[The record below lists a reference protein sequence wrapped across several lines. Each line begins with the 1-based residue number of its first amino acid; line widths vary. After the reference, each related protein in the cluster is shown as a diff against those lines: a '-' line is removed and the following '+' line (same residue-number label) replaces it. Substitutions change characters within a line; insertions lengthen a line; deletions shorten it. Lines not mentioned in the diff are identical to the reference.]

1 MNSGQ
6 KDNPALGLF
15 LGILFW
21 YAIAFYIFGLA
32 KLVPERL
39 PYPFVSGIALI
50 SSVYWTG
57 FLAVSL
63 WRRWSVW
70 VGSWQA
76 CEHGVRGGK
85 KRRRCLRCRQHED
98 FRRQE
103 AESHLAEHLLRIE
116 FSKRAG
122 DLAHAQYLR
131 RAELTTRSVA
141 MRDLE
146 IARLKNSYVPKI
158 DELRAIGSKRFE
170 DAMAAMFQRLGYQV
184 EQTPYTN
191 DYGRDAILF
200 RDGMKFLLECKCY
213 AEDALSG
220 REDLQKFHS
229 AIVTDK
235 AVAGFFVT
243 TGRATKGAIEFSDR
257 ASIQII
263 SGDSLLQSYLKS
275 MGGVSAPPTYTALC
289 RECGETVT
297 HSLGSSS
304 EVKCSQGH
312 LVAPTISLE
321 DFSTSNPQRETKPQR
336 GTATPIC
343 RNCSSAMRLV
353 KGKRGKFWGC
363 SRFPDCR
370 STLPYQ

>member
-1 MNSGQ
+1 MFSDWVESTISHYFAQLGNELPFFLRHPFLWGAASLY
-6 KDNPALGLF
+6 ALYFMGSM
-15 LGILFW
+15 
-21 YAIAFYIFGLA
+21 AIA
-32 KLVPERL
+32 
-39 PYPFVSGIALI
+39 
-50 SSVYWTG
+50 
-57 FLAVSL
+57 L
-63 WRRWSVW
+63 WRRYASWIETW
-70 VGSWQA
+70 VR

-85 KRRRCLRCRQHED
+85 KRGRCPRCRQHEV

-116 FSKRAG
+116 FSRRAG

-131 RAELTTRSVA
+131 RAELTARSVA
-141 MRDLE
+141 MHDLE
-146 IARLKNSYVPKI
+146 IARLKDSYVPKI
-158 DELRAIGSKRFE
+158 DELRALGSKRFE
-170 DAMAAMFQRLGYQV
+170 DNMAAMFQRLGYQV

-191 DYGRDAILF
+191 DYGRDAIMF
-200 RDGMKFLLECKCY
+200 REGMKFLLECKCY
-213 AEDALSG
+213 AEDAFSG

-243 TGRATKGAIEFSDR
+243 TGRATKGAIEFADR

-275 MGGVSAPPTYTALC
+275 MGGVSTPPTYTALC
-289 RECGETVT
+289 QECGETVT
-297 HSLGSSS
+297 HSLGSRS

-312 LVAPTISLE
+312 SVAPTISLE
-321 DFSTSNPQRETKPQR
+321 DVSTSNPQRETKPQR

-343 RNCSSAMRLV
+343 PKCSTAMRLV
-353 KGKRGKFWGC
+353 KGRRGKFWGC
-363 SRFPDCR
+363 SRYPACR